1 MRSNSTYT
9 DDQWKALHAELVV
22 GLKSG
27 KYNRPGE
34 FYKEKDIP
42 HNTMWYVCNRLGLP
56 TSYKQYS
63 KLGRQAKKKTGK
75 FVQFA
80 PVETAQLEVIIDG
93 RIKIMVPRGDMAS
106 VKQIADAFRVQ
117 EAA

>member
-1 MRSNSTYT
+1 MKSNITYT
-9 DDQWKALHAELVV
+9 DDQWKALHAELVA

-34 FYKEKDIP
+34 FYKEKAIP
-42 HNTMWYVCNRLGLP
+42 HNTMWYVCNRLGL
-56 TSYKQYS
+56 TTQYKQFS
-63 KLGRQAKKKTGK
+63 KGARQMKKTGK

-106 VKQIADAFRVQ
+106 VKQIADTFRVQ